1 MNHIDKPPT
10 PWFPHGLYD
19 KFVNIGKERWE
30 KRRKEFITPVEY
42 KILILEIIYH
52 LNQHQLKQLIYI
64 LLLILVIIM
73 NYLVRLNYQK
83 WLDNYQ
89 NFG

>member
-42 KILILEIIYH
+42 
-52 LNQHQLKQLIYI
+52 
-64 LLLILVIIM
+64 
-73 NYLVRLNYQK
+73 
-83 WLDNYQ
+83 
-89 NFG
+89 